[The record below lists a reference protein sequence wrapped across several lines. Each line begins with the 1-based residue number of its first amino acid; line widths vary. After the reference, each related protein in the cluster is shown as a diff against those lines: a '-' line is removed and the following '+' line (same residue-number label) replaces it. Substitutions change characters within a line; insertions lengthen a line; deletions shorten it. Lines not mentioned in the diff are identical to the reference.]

1 MIVVPNEK
9 PVATNLNSYY
19 LNLEKLVEHYQ
30 GEIGAGCIHLKAPSI
45 EATIFFDK
53 DQFLNGVVQNRGGN
67 TRDGE
72 VMDYLLDASQKY
84 NFVINVYRID
94 SGGIYFWA
102 SMVGAEEV
110 YRELK
115 SEFTDF
121 EGLLKKMQ
129 AEKLSGYIDVAID
142 NGKEKGLIF
151 FSTGKIVGGSYS
163 WANGS
168 ESGMGN
174 LKTAIQK
181 VKDGGGVFN
190 VKKNISKRRKEEKL
204 VADEQEATVETEA
217 DTQKEDQAE
226 DVIDM
231 MEPVLAIFERVIQEN
246 KKAPRGFKTLLRK
259 KCVEKADIYDFL
271 DPFAG
276 EFDYVDNKI
285 IFAGQ
290 TNGDILAKGIVECV
304 KELAEELRL
313 KPKLMEALTPWLQKY
328 SGDLKKL
335 GVTF

>member
-1 MIVVPNEK
+1 MIAVPNEK

-30 GEIGAGCIHLKAPSI
+30 GEIGTGCSHLKAPSI

-53 DQFLNGVVQNRGGN
+53 DQFLNGLVQNKGGD
-67 TRDGE
+67 TRVGE

-84 NFVINVYRID
+84 NFIIDVYRID

-102 SMVGAEEV
+102 NMGGSEEI

-142 NGKEKGLIF
+142 NGKENGMVF
-151 FSTGKIVGGSYS
+151 FSNGKIIGGSYS

-168 ESGMGN
+168 GYDMGN

-181 VKDGGGVFN
+181 VKDSGGVFSVN
-190 VKKNISKRRKEEKL
+190 KNIPKRRNEEKSI
-204 VADEQEATVETEA
+204 A
-217 DTQKEDQAE
+217 
-226 DVIDM
+226 
-231 MEPVLAIFERVIQEN
+231 
-246 KKAPRGFKTLLRK
+246 
-259 KCVEKADIYDFL
+259 
-271 DPFAG
+271 
-276 EFDYVDNKI
+276 
-285 IFAGQ
+285 
-290 TNGDILAKGIVECV
+290 
-304 KELAEELRL
+304 
-313 KPKLMEALTPWLQKY
+313 PKLEDTAEIDRK
-328 SGDLKKL
+328 S
-335 GVTF
+335 VV